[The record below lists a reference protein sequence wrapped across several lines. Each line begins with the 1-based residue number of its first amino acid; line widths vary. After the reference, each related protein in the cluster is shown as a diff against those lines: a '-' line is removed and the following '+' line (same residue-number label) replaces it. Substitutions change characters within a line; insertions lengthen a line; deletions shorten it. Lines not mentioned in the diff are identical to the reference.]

1 MTTTYTR
8 RKFLQQT
15 GLLATLVALPPA
27 LLARII
33 SEAPPVSAFDESS
46 TAEQVTEG
54 LDLSGMTYAIT
65 GCNSG
70 LGFETMRVLALRG
83 AHVIGIARTRE
94 KAEVACESVGG
105 HTTPEYLDLMQW
117 DSVVSCADR
126 IRQMSTPLDGL
137 ICNAGIVALQE
148 RELANGVEKHF
159 CVNHLGHFIL
169 INQLFEQVIAAD
181 QGRFVIV
188 SSRAHK
194 RAPEQGILFDDL
206 AWQSTEYDPQV
217 AYGHSKLAN
226 ALCSRALASRLS
238 GTTATANSLHPGVI
252 VTNAIR
258 NMDPWMQTAA
268 KWLGWLFTKTVEE
281 GAATQTYLATHPDL
295 AGVRGYYFDDCNIG
309 EGTAYLTDDAMAEKL
324 WTTSEQLTHSH
335 LPVPTLRT

>member
-1 MTTTYTR
+1 MKRGLTR
-8 RKFLQQT
+8 RRFCQQSS
-15 GLLATLVALPPA
+15 LLIALAALPPA
-27 LLARII
+27 LLARIV
-33 SEAPPVSAFDESS
+33 SEAPPVSAFDESA

-54 LDLSGMTYAIT
+54 LDLTGMTYAIT

-83 AHVIGIARTRE
+83 AHVIGIARTQE

-105 HTTPEYLDLMQW
+105 YTTPEHLDLMQW

-126 IRQMSTPLDGL
+126 IRQMNTALDGL
-137 ICNAGIVALQE
+137 ICNAGIVAVRD
-148 RELANGVEKHF
+148 REVVNGVEKQF

-169 INQLFEQVIAAD
+169 INQLFDQVVAAD

-194 RAPEQGILFDDL
+194 RAPEEGILFDDL
-206 AWQSTEYDPQV
+206 AWEHTEYDPQV

-226 ALCSRALASRLS
+226 ALCARALASRLS
-238 GTTATANSLHPGVI
+238 DTTATANSLHPGVI

-258 NMDPWMQTAA
+258 NMEPWMQTAA
-268 KWLGWLFTKTVEE
+268 KWFGWLFTKTVEE
-281 GAATQTYLATHPDL
+281 GAATQTYLSTHPAL
-295 AGVRGYYFDDCNIG
+295 AGVRGYYFDNCNVG

-324 WTTSEQLTHSH
+324 WTSSEQLTHSY
-335 LPVPTLRT
+335 LPVPTLQA